1 MGLATGK
8 GAARPLVVLCSSQR
22 KQVYGYHVQGQ
33 AELTGNVYT
42 KCGNYQFR
50 LSSENLHG
58 TPELLKTA
66 HWASLFSTVKCE
78 ALDEMNSTLPT
89 MVKVSFGPKIQ
100 HFLWFK
106 PFVPVCLWSALTIHV
121 MKSITWIKLSLN
133 IEWHNLT
140 VLQMRS
146 HFFFLAPFLFFI

>member
-89 MVKVSFGPKIQ
+89 TVKVSFGPKIQ
-100 HFLWFK
+100 HFL
-106 PFVPVCLWSALTIHV
+106 
-121 MKSITWIKLSLN
+121 
-133 IEWHNLT
+133 
-140 VLQMRS
+140 
-146 HFFFLAPFLFFI
+146 